1 MGWVVITGE
10 SDIGAVRPREIDGQF
25 VQWVIRFIIDAK
37 VLVKRGR
44 EEERKDK
51 RCENRFFKFSF
62 FFFFWDLEMR
72 IFLCLLV
79 CLVGKKVR
87 EERKFLFLFISVI

>member
-62 FFFFWDLEMR
+62 FFLDLEMR

-87 EERKFLFLFISVI
+87 EERKFLFLFISII